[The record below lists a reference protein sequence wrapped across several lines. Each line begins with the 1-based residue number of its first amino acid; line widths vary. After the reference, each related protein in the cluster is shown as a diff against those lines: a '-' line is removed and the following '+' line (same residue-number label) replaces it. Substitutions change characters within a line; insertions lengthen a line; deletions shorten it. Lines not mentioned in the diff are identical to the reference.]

1 MPDILLID
9 DEVEIRSTLSAAL
22 GRRGYKV
29 QTAMNLKQAAEKD
42 FTRFDLIL
50 LDLFLPDGS
59 GVDLLEKITALE
71 NHPPVVMI
79 SGHAGIETAVK
90 SIQLGASDFLEKP
103 LGLDRVLITIENV
116 LATRKL
122 REENLNLSERLYGR
136 MIGRS
141 AAIKKI
147 KNEIEQ
153 TAARSKRFLILGAN
167 GTGKELVARMIHD
180 RSGFKSGLFVP
191 VNCAA
196 LPKEL
201 VESELFGHIKG
212 SFTGATSDKTGRFT
226 EADRGTIFLDEIG
239 DMSPDTQAKLLRVIE
254 SGELRPVGSDQVVNI
269 DLNII
274 AATNRD
280 ISEMVADGSFR
291 QDLYYR
297 LNVVTLNLPP
307 LRDRKG
313 DVPIL
318 FKHFLAEFAEKSG
331 RRPIELAKTAV
342 SYLSEYGYPG
352 NVRELKNIAER
363 ISIYIDKE
371 TAELS
376 DIKPLIMTTQ
386 ETSITSLRDAVD
398 QFESDYIKKAIQ
410 ACDSNMS
417 EAARLLGLERSHLY
431 KKIKRYE
438 QES

>member
-1 MPDILLID
+1 MPEILLID
-9 DEVEIRSTLSAAL
+9 DEVEIRATLSAAL
-22 GRRGYKV
+22 TRRGYKV
-29 QTAMNLKQAAEKD
+29 QTAINLKRAEEKD
-42 FTRFDLIL
+42 FRRFDLIL

-79 SGHAGIETAVK
+79 SGQAGIETAVK
-90 SIQLGASDFLEKP
+90 AIQIGASDFLEKP

-116 LATRKL
+116 LATTKL
-122 REENLNLSERLYGR
+122 KEENQTLSERLYGR

-141 AAIKKI
+141 TAIKKI
-147 KNEIEQ
+147 KKEIEQ
-153 TAARSKRFLILGAN
+153 TAGRSQRFLILGAN
-167 GTGKELVARMIHD
+167 GTGKELAARMIHD
-180 RSGFKSGLFVP
+180 RSVFKSGRFVP

-201 VESELFGHIKG
+201 VESELFGHLKG
-212 SFTGATSDKTGRFT
+212 SFTGASTDKTGRFA
-226 EADRGTIFLDEIG
+226 EADQGTIFLDEIG
-239 DMSPDTQAKLLRVIE
+239 DMSSETQAKLLRIIE
-254 SGELRPVGSDQVVNI
+254 SGELRPVGSDKIRSV

-280 ISEMVADGSFR
+280 ILKMVSDGSFR

-307 LRDRKG
+307 LSERKG

-318 FKHFLAEFAEKSG
+318 FKHFLAECAEKSG
-331 RRPIELAKTAV
+331 RCPVELTDDALI
-342 SYLSEYGYPG
+342 YLADYDYPG

-363 ISIYIDKE
+363 ITIYIDKE
-371 TAELS
+371 IADLV
-376 DIKPLIMTTQ
+376 DIKPLITTSH
-386 ETSITSLRDAVD
+386 ERDLTSLRDAVD
-398 QFESDYIKKAIQ
+398 LFEADYIKRAIQ
-410 ACDSNMS
+410 ICDGNMS

-431 KKIKRYE
+431 KKIKKFE
-438 QES
+438 